1 MKDATN
7 LPHADAGIAIPLAL
21 PNAPATAFLNRS
33 GSAHLAIAAHRASLF
48 MGRLAG

>member
-7 LPHADAGIAIPLAL
+7 LPHADAVIANPFVL
-21 PNAPATAFLNRS
+21 PNAPATTCLNRS
-33 GSAHLAIAAHRASLF
+33 GSAHLAIGAHRASLF